1 MQQQHLMGNMDE
13 AALVS
18 RFSDEPSVVLSSE
31 VVQAAERQ
39 NEGTPQLKSEAEIP
53 SQIELNLSDS
63 SNLIFPRAL

>member
-1 MQQQHLMGNMDE
+1 MQQQHLMGNLDE

-31 VVQAAERQ
+31 VVQAADRQ

-53 SQIELNLSDS
+53 SQIELNLSDA
-63 SNLIFPRAL
+63 SNLIFPHAR